1 MEIDH
6 TTTDKKRKIC
16 QMKGSTNLV
25 EVYIRKYSSPLK
37 FSLCLFATAIWENEP
52 GKKTKTDDNADQVTI
67 KTSEK

>member
-37 FSLCLFATAIWENEP
+37 FSLCLFATAI
-52 GKKTKTDDNADQVTI
+52 
-67 KTSEK
+67 

>member
-25 EVYIRKYSSPLK
+25 EVYIRKYSNPLK
-37 FSLCLFATAIWENEP
+37 FSLCLFATAI
-52 GKKTKTDDNADQVTI
+52 
-67 KTSEK
+67 